1 MDWHP
6 SEDDLILHYYGD
18 GDAAEEA
25 RVDAHLNSCASCQAT
40 WVEFRETMQLVD
52 AAKVPEPGPGFERVV
67 WARLQP
73 ELAAARAQHGAARRW
88 LAWPRILAPISA
100 VAAVV
105 IAGVVTVRVLS
116 TVESRR
122 APAAATNA
130 AAMPAGEKNDAKSA
144 ALQRERVLL
153 TALNGH
159 FDDAQVVLTE
169 LLNAPDGPKTVD
181 VSFARDAA
189 GDLVASGRL
198 YRATAE
204 QNGNVRLAAML
215 DELETVLTEVA
226 QSPDQMNQADLQT
239 LRRRIT
245 SSNLLFKVQALAND
259 VRQRQK
265 SLVTE

>member
-25 RVDAHLNSCASCQAT
+25 RVDAHLNTCASCQAT

-52 AAKVPEPGPGFERVV
+52 VAKVPEPGPGFERVV

-73 ELAAARAQHGAARRW
+73 ELASARLRLSAARRW
-88 LAWPRILAPISA
+88 LAWPGVLAPIGA
-100 VAAVV
+100 MAAVV
-105 IAGVVTVRVLS
+105 IAGVVSVRVLS
-116 TVESRR
+116 PVEPRQ
-122 APAAATNA
+122 AAATSA
-130 AAMPAGEKNDAKSA
+130 AAVPAGETHDAKSA

-169 LLNAPDGPKTVD
+169 LLNAPNGPKTVD

-215 DELETVLTEVA
+215 DELETVLTDVA
-226 QSPDQMNQADLQT
+226 QSPDRMNQSDLQT

>member
-1 MDWHP
+1 
-6 SEDDLILHYYGD
+6 
-18 GDAAEEA
+18 
-25 RVDAHLNSCASCQAT
+25 
-40 WVEFRETMQLVD
+40 
-52 AAKVPEPGPGFERVV
+52 V

-73 ELAAARAQHGAARRW
+73 ELASTRPQVRAARNW
-88 LAWPRILAPISA
+88 LAWPGVLAPISA
-100 VAAVV
+100 MAAVV
-105 IAGVVTVRVLS
+105 VAGVISVRMLS
-116 TVESRR
+116 TAESRPA
-122 APAAATNA
+122 APAATAATA
-130 AAMPAGEKNDAKSA
+130 TPVDARLDAKSA

-159 FDDAQVVLTE
+159 FDDAQIVLTE
-169 LLNAPDGPKTVD
+169 LLNAPDGAKQVD
-181 VSFARDAA
+181 ITFAREAA
-189 GDLVASGRL
+189 GNLVASGRL

-259 VRQRQK
+259 VRERQK